1 MNSLLWPIFTWSLM
15 IAALVGVIL
24 NIKKKRSCFFVWAI
38 TNFSWMV
45 VDFYEKIYAQSALFA
60 TYFLLAI
67 WGIYEWKGENHDTS
81 KTKF

>member
-24 NIKKKRSCFFVWAI
+24 NIKKKRACFFVWAI